1 MNRVYDLLYKRGEH
15 NGKAQWAK
23 CGVLIEKEDGKKSVK
38 LDLVPAGN
46 WDGWLVV
53 SERKGK
59 DDFAKDTEG
68 GDFEAF

>member
-1 MNRVYDLLYKRGEH
+1 MNKVYDLLYKRGEH

-23 CGVLIEKEDGKKSVK
+23 CGVMIEKEDGKKSVK

-53 SERKGK
+53 SERKEREME
-59 DDFAKDTEG
+59 T
-68 GDFEAF
+68 EAF